1 MDFRHDDW
9 KDGKINI
16 LELFAGTRS
25 WTKPYEGDVRFQ
37 QLSIELEMYAG
48 TVCRDILQWDYK
60 AECAGT
66 EFNVLY
72 ASPPCN
78 LYFTNLKQTLNG
90 DKFGYSQKD
99 MELSLMLVDKTIEIL
114 NYFKPKYFVIEN
126 PVGKMRKHY
135 PQINGFAPLLVDYC
149 EYGVPYKKPTYL
161 WTNISLK
168 PKRCNHKRHSVGVQV
183 MQKDKEKMISINK
196 LRKTEG
202 KVGVIG
208 ETFNAQIAPA
218 LAMELHDL
226 IIDDFINGVE
236 HIRREQVKI
245 DYDMEEAQALKEEQA
260 TEKMER
266 KIKKEIANKSIGTQ
280 KSL

>member
-1 MDFRHDDW
+1 MDFRHNDW

-16 LELFAGTRS
+16 LELFAGTKS
-25 WTKPYEGDVRFQ
+25 WTKPYESDARFQ

-48 TVCRDILQWDYK
+48 TVCRDILQWNYK

-66 EFNVLY
+66 KFSVLY

-78 LYFTNLKQTLNG
+78 LYFTNLKNLNG
-90 DKFGYSQKD
+90 TRIYTEKEK
-99 MELSLMLVDKTIEIL
+99 ELSLKLVDKTIEIL

-161 WTNISLK
+161 WTNIDLK
-168 PKRCNHKRHSVGVQV
+168 PKRCNHKKHDVSVRIMPREYGKTV
-183 MQKDKEKMISINK
+183 SIDK

-202 KVGVIG
+202 KVGVIS

-218 LAMELHDL
+218 LAVKLHDL

-236 HIRREQVKI
+236 HIQREQVKI
-245 DYDMEEAQALKEEQA
+245 DYDVEEAQALKEEQT

-266 KIKKEIANKSIGTQ
+266 NANKKIANESIGTQ